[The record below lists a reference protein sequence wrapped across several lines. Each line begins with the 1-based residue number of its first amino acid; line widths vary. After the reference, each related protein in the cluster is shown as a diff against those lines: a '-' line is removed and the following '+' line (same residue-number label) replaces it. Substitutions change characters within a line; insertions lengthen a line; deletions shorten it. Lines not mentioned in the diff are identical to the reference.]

1 MYYVYVLRSKKD
13 KKNYTGYTSNLKK
26 RMEEHQNGKVE
37 STKYRRPFDLVYFEG
52 CLDSKDARRREIYL
66 KTTYGKRF
74 IKNRIKNYII
84 QIESIS

>member
-26 RMEEHQNGKVE
+26 RMEEHQNGNVE

-74 IKNRIKNYII
+74 IKNRIKNYLI